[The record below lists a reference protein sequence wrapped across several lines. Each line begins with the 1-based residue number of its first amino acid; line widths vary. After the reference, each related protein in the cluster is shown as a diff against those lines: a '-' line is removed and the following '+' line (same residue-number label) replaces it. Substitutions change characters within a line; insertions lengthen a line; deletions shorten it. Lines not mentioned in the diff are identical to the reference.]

1 MITYRAK
8 SSEKLVSLK
17 YLIGY
22 PNFFFY
28 SDPVYIYRESSE
40 AEG

>member
-1 MITYRAK
+1 MFRQSMQNFAMT
-8 SSEKLVSLK
+8 
-17 YLIGY
+17 
-22 PNFFFY
+22 NFFFY